1 MDKNLNAIL
10 AHLNIEKT
18 DWIENVGLWAAD
30 TEENNEEWENFLF
43 ELDNQM
49 LDSLRDKSKNQ
60 LPSNK
65 LDEIY
70 KFKIYSLKNLG

>member
-18 DWIENVGLWAAD
+18 DWIETVGLWAAD
-30 TEENNEEWENFLF
+30 TEENTEEWENLLI
-43 ELDNQM
+43 ELDNQL
-49 LDSLRDKSKNQ
+49 LDSLRDKKKSS
-60 LPSNK
+60 LPYNK
-65 LDEIY
+65 LEEIY